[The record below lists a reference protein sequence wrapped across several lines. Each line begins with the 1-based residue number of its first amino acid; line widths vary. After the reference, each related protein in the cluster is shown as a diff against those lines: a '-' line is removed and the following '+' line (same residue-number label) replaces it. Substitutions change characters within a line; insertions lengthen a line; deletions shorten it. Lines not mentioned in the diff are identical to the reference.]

1 MFLLLRALVNVIA
14 LGGIVLIAVPLLLA
28 RIDPF
33 KGNTW
38 TPGIII
44 VAFGASNLLWCA
56 RDFFVSGK
64 GTVAPW
70 DPPKTLV
77 IVGLYKFVRNPI
89 YLGDLFLVLGWSF
102 YFTSPL
108 LLLYVIFLGIFFH
121 CGVIYREEPWLESQ
135 FQEQWQIYKKNVP
148 RWLPRVKPWQQ
159 SS

>member
-1 MFLLLRALVNVIA
+1 MFLLRALVNLIVLAGIA
-14 LGGIVLIAVPLLLA
+14 LIIIPLLLA

-44 VAFGASNLLWCA
+44 IAFGALILLGCA

-70 DPPKTLV
+70 DPPKKLV
-77 IVGLYKFVRNPI
+77 IVGLYKFVRNPM
-89 YLGDLFLVLGWSF
+89 YLGDLFLVLGWSI
-102 YFTSPL
+102 YFNSPIL
-108 LLLYVIFLGIFFH
+108 FLYVIFLSLFFH
-121 CGVIYREEPWLESQ
+121 GGVIFREEPWLESQ
-135 FQEQWQIYKKNVP
+135 FQEQWQIYKTNVR

>member
-28 RIDPF
+28 RIDPV

-44 VAFGASNLLWCA
+44 VAFGACVLLWCA

-77 IVGLYKFVRNPI
+77 VVGLYKFVRNPI
-89 YLGDLFLVLGWSF
+89 YLGDLFLVLGWSI

-108 LLLYVIFLGIFFH
+108 LLLYAIFLSLFFH
-121 CGVIYREEPWLESQ
+121 GGVIYREEPWLESQ
-135 FQEQWQIYKKNVP
+135 FQEQWQIYKKNVR

>member
-28 RIDPF
+28 GIDPF

-44 VAFGASNLLWCA
+44 VAFGACVLLWCA

-77 IVGLYKFVRNPI
+77 VVGLYKFVRNPI
-89 YLGDLFLVLGWSF
+89 YLGDLFLVLGWSI

-108 LLLYVIFLGIFFH
+108 LLLYAIFLSLFFHGGVIF
-121 CGVIYREEPWLESQ
+121 REEPWLESQ
-135 FQEQWQIYKKNVP
+135 FQEQWQIYKKNVR

>member
-1 MFLLLRALVNVIA
+1 MFLRALVSFIA
-14 LGGIVLIAVPLLLA
+14 LPGMVAIIVPPTIAL
-28 RIDPF
+28 IDPF

-44 VAFGASNLLWCA
+44 IAFGALILLGCA

-77 IVGLYKFVRNPI
+77 IVGLYKFVRNPM

-108 LLLYVIFLGIFFH
+108 LLLYAIFLSMFFH
-121 CGVIYREEPWLESQ
+121 GGVIYREEPWLESQ
-135 FQEQWQIYKKNVP
+135 FQEQWQIYKRNVP
-148 RWLPRVKPWQQ
+148 RWLPRVKPWQH

>member
-1 MFLLLRALVNVIA
+1 MFLRALASFIA
-14 LGGIVLIAVPLLLA
+14 LPGMVAIILPPTIAL
-28 RIDPF
+28 IDPF

-44 VAFGASNLLWCA
+44 MAFGAFVLLWCV

-64 GTVAPW
+64 GTLAPW

-77 IVGLYKFVRNPI
+77 VVGLYKFVRNPI
-89 YLGDLFLVLGWSF
+89 YLGDLFLVLGWSI

-108 LLLYVIFLGIFFH
+108 LLLYAIFLSLFFH
-121 CGVIYREEPWLESQ
+121 GGVIYREEPWLESQ
-135 FQEQWQIYKKNVP
+135 FQEQWQIYKKNVR

>member
-1 MFLLLRALVNVIA
+1 MFLRALASFIA
-14 LGGIVLIAVPLLLA
+14 LPGMVAIILPPTIAL
-28 RIDPF
+28 IDPF

-44 VAFGASNLLWCA
+44 MAFGAFVLLWCV

-64 GTVAPW
+64 GTLAPW

-77 IVGLYKFVRNPI
+77 VVGLYKFVRNPM
-89 YLGDLFLVLGWSF
+89 YLGVLFLVLGWSC

-108 LLLYVIFLGIFFH
+108 LLLYAIFFSQ
-121 CGVIYREEPWLESQ
+121 GFRRQVIYHEEPWLESQ

-148 RWLPRVKPWQQ
+148 RWLPRVKPWQH

>member
-1 MFLLLRALVNVIA
+1 MFLLLRALVNLIA
-14 LGGIVLIAVPLLLA
+14 LAGIVLIIVPLLLA

-44 VAFGASNLLWCA
+44 IAFGAFVLLWCV

-77 IVGLYKFVRNPI
+77 VVGLYKFVRNPI

-108 LLLYVIFLGIFFH
+108 LLLYVISLGIFFT
-121 CGVIYREEPWLESQ
+121 EESFIVKSHGWSRS
-135 FQEQWQIYKKNVP
+135 FKNNGRYTKKCP
-148 RWLPRVKPWQQ
+148 SLA
-159 SS
+159 STG

>member
-1 MFLLLRALVNVIA
+1 MFLFRALVNLIA
-14 LGGIVLIAVPLLLA
+14 LAGMVLIVVPLLLA

-44 VAFGASNLLWCA
+44 IAFGASILLGCA

-70 DPPKTLV
+70 DPPKTMV
-77 IVGLYKFVRNPI
+77 IVGLYKFVRNPM
-89 YLGDLFLVLGWSF
+89 YLGVLFLVLGWSC

-108 LLLYVIFLGIFFH
+108 LLLYAIFFSQ
-121 CGVIYREEPWLESQ
+121 GFRRQVIYREEPWLESQ

-148 RWLPRVKPWQQ
+148 RWLPRFKPWQH

>member
-1 MFLLLRALVNVIA
+1 MFLLRALVNLIA
-14 LGGIVLIAVPLLLA
+14 LAGMALIVVPLLLA

-44 VAFGASNLLWCA
+44 IAFGASILLGCA

-77 IVGLYKFVRNPI
+77 IVGLYKFVRNPM

-108 LLLYVIFLGIFFH
+108 LLLYVIFLSQGFRWQ
-121 CGVIYREEPWLESQ
+121 VIYREEPWLESQ
-135 FQEQWQIYKKNVP
+135 FQEQWQIYKKMSLAGFHGLSHGN
-148 RWLPRVKPWQQ
+148 
-159 SS
+159 SSS